1 MAGRSDD
8 ARPTEHRRTLPVA
21 LVGSGAL
28 VVLIAV
34 AAAFSSPLTFSGP
47 RFLFPGSS
55 AVVPSPTSA
64 AQPPPSAPSTRT
76 PAPAD
81 SGATPNLTWILF
93 VLLALVLGVIV
104 FAAVRWYRA
113 RRRDA
118 VEGVV
123 APLDGLGA
131 VAPDAEPTV
140 ETSAPYLRRGLLR
153 AIDVL
158 DGDRPPTD
166 AIVAAWLGLQEAA
179 EDAGWTRQI
188 SETPTEFTTRILR
201 LVDVDRAPL
210 DTLRRLYLAVRFGDA
225 TATDDD
231 VRAARRALETLSTQ
245 WSTAEATP

>member
-8 ARPTEHRRTLPVA
+8 ARPTDRRRRPPVA

-34 AAAFSSPLTFSGP
+34 AAAFSSPLTFTGP
-47 RFLFPGSS
+47 RFLFPVGS
-55 AVVPSPTSA
+55 AVVPSPRSI
-64 AQPPPSAPSTRT
+64 AQPPPSAPASRT

-81 SGATPNLTWILF
+81 SGATPDLTWLLV
-93 VLLALVLGVIV
+93 VLLALVLAVIV
-104 FAAVRWYRA
+104 VAAVRWYRA
-113 RRRDA
+113 RRRDT
-118 VEGVV
+118 VEGVP
-123 APLDGLGA
+123 APLDSLGA
-131 VAPDAEPTV
+131 VQPDAEPTV

-158 DGDRPPTD
+158 DGDRAPTD

-179 EDAGWTRQI
+179 EDAGWKRQV

-225 TATDDD
+225 AATPDD
-231 VRAARRALETLSTQ
+231 VRLARRALETLSAQ